1 MNEPTHRVASYQ
13 VIVDLPVN
21 EDDDP
26 VRQPPLNAIALP
38 FASLWA

>member
-1 MNEPTHRVASYQ
+1 MNEPTHRVATYQ

-26 VRQPPLNAIALP
+26 VRQPPFDAISFPL
-38 FASLWA
+38 ASLWA